1 MGPSPQLCPR
11 GLPNVAERTNIRFF
25 CLYLLLITGK
35 VQLPYL
41 CLLKNE
47 NSLMT
52 NQPISMDQYIA
63 QLLQRHD
70 KVVVPK
76 LGTFTSK
83 RVGATIDKST
93 NEIAPPLRQV
103 SFSILEEDEGLLFE
117 QTVCQSA
124 HLDKPAFDEQLLRY
138 VQRIYTA
145 IGTTGA
151 YAIDGVGTLLKDSH
165 GSISLN
171 DQDAFS
177 LLGDN
182 FGLPR
187 LAKKAVGLGAAP
199 VGSAQAS
206 SDKSGNGSAKTVPP
220 PSPIPEK
227 KTERKSEVL
236 WWSLMIPLLILFVG
250 LLFLFF
256 NDDAMKSF
264 KAMFGGKE
272 ETVQTDMRSA
282 DPPVANN
289 DQAADENAATAEGT
303 KPNES
308 VADQVPTTPDNNVAD
323 PKPNE
328 ATGQKIS
335 PAGAG
340 SGDYY
345 VNLGAFSNEKTAK
358 SLEAKL
364 KNLGYDIEIS
374 LHPEKK
380 LYRVRVMGFATEQEA
395 NTKATQLSSK
405 YPGAWVGKK

>member
-1 MGPSPQLCPR
+1 
-11 GLPNVAERTNIRFF
+11 
-25 CLYLLLITGK
+25 
-35 VQLPYL
+35 
-41 CLLKNE
+41 
-47 NSLMT
+47 MT

-83 RVGATIDKST
+83 SVGAMIDKTT
-93 NEIAPPLRQV
+93 NEITPPLRQV
-103 SFSILEEDEGLLFE
+103 SFSILEEDDGLLFE

-124 HLDKPAFDEQLLRY
+124 HLDKSAFDEQLLHY

-165 GSISLN
+165 GSITLN
-171 DQDAFS
+171 EQDAFS

-182 FGLPR
+182 FGLPK
-187 LAKKAVGLGAAP
+187 LAKKAVGLGAP

-206 SDKSGNGSAKTVPP
+206 SDKSDHGSAKAVPP
-220 PSPIPEK
+220 PPPIPER
-227 KTERKSEVL
+227 KTEQKSEVL
-236 WWSLMIPLLILFVG
+236 WWSLLIPLLILFVG

-256 NDDAMKSF
+256 NDDAMNSF

-272 ETVQTDMRSA
+272 AIVQTDMRSV
-282 DPPVANN
+282 DPPASNE
-289 DQAADENAATAEGT
+289 QAADEKAPAAEDA

-308 VADQVPTTPDNNVAD
+308 VADKVPTTTPDTKVAD
-323 PKPNE
+323 PKPNG

-335 PAGAG
+335 PTGAG
-340 SGDYY
+340 NGDYY

-358 SLEAKL
+358 TLKTKLE
-364 KNLGYDIEIS
+364 NLGYDIEIS

-380 LYRVRVMGFATEQEA
+380 LYRVRVMGFVTEQEA
-395 NTKATQLSSK
+395 NTKAAQLSSK